1 MLPALV
7 ISADAQIF
15 DIQHASPRSGTTP
28 GEAIFM
34 AAIDQQFS
42 IVIIFFIYGLAFFS
56 MGLVMSLE
64 AGRFP
69 SLVDARILLPLA
81 FFGIIHGNH
90 EWLEM
95 GLLVAKWF
103 IIPIPDEIDYL
114 RLGMLIVSF
123 SLLVVYAIQVLNP
136 QGQKIERKY
145 IYIGVGLLAL
155 YVCLV
160 VFIGLAQKSIPSH
173 WMEDADALSRYLLAV
188 PGAALA
194 ALALWRQ
201 AQRAESRQWNSMA
214 RSYKLAAIGFGLYA
228 ITQIFVGPVDLFPAN
243 YLNTVSFYQTV
254 GIPIQAFRAAL
265 AVLITFGL
273 LRASQL
279 IERERRNEM
288 VAAQRAQVATMEQRA
303 RDLMERETMRREL
316 LRYIVVA
323 QEDERT
329 RIARELH
336 DETAQFLTALS
347 LDLASLRNTIS
358 ESLQATKLIDRLQD
372 LNRQMS
378 QGIYRMVHDLRPAQL
393 DDLGLVAGIKY
404 LIDEERSRT
413 GLVVTL
419 SSEGDIKELDPLVET
434 VIFRVAQEALT
445 NVARHAQCDQAQ
457 LRLSYEP
464 NEVRLIVHD
473 DGVGID
479 SRPVTTNERGWGIAG
494 MRERVEAVGG
504 QMFID
509 STPGQGTTVMAIV
522 PLVNEEVR
530 EEHGHGNN
538 SIIAG

>member
-1 MLPALV
+1 
-7 ISADAQIF
+7 
-15 DIQHASPRSGTTP
+15 
-28 GEAIFM
+28 M
-34 AAIDQQFS
+34 AAIDQQFG
-42 IVIIFFIYGLAFFS
+42 IVIVFFIYGLAFFS

-64 AGRFP
+64 AGRYP
-69 SLVDARILLPLA
+69 SLGDARILLPLA
-81 FFGIIHGNH
+81 FFGFIHGIH

-95 GLLVAKWF
+95 GLLVAQWF
-103 IIPIPDEIDYL
+103 AIPIPGAVAYL

-123 SLLVVYAIQVLNP
+123 SLLVIFAIQVLSP
-136 QGQKIERKY
+136 QDQKIEQKY
-145 IYIGVGLLAL
+145 IYLSLGLLAL
-155 YVCLV
+155 YVCFV
-160 VFIGLAQKSIPSH
+160 VSIGIAQNSTPSH

-194 ALALWRQ
+194 AMALWRQ
-201 AQRAESRQWNSMA
+201 AQRAESRQWYSMA
-214 RSYKLAAIGFGLYA
+214 RSYKIAAIGFGLYS
-228 ITQIFVGPVDLFPAN
+228 ITQLFVGPVDLLPALFIN
-243 YLNTVSFYQTV
+243 MESFYQTV
-254 GIPIQAFRAAL
+254 GIPIQAFRAVL

-279 IERERRNEM
+279 IERERRSEM
-288 VAAQRAQVATMEQRA
+288 IAAQQAHVDAMEQRE
-303 RDLMERETMRREL
+303 RDLLERETMRREL

-323 QEDERT
+323 QEDERA

-358 ESLQATKLIDRLQD
+358 ENLQATKLIDRLQA

-393 DDLGLVAGIKY
+393 DDLGLIAGIKY
-404 LIDEERSRT
+404 LIEEERTRT
-413 GLVVTL
+413 GLEVTL
-419 SSEGDIKELDPLVET
+419 SSEGDIQELDPLVET
-434 VIFRVAQEALT
+434 VIFRIAQEALT

-464 NEVRLIVHD
+464 NEVKLIVHD

-479 SRPVTTNERGWGIAG
+479 SQPDASTERGWGIAG

-509 STPGQGTTVMAIV
+509 STPGQGTTVMAVV
-522 PLVNEEVR
+522 PSVSEEVS
-530 EEHGHGNN
+530 EEHRHGYNTHL
-538 SIIAG
+538 AG